1 MISCTKHL
9 QEIAPTII
17 DHLEFL
23 HGRLW
28 EMNKSADRSILRIW
42 FITGMMMISKYTLHV
57 LYSTREDEEKKI
69 RSLYDTWNGF
79 KRTQQDEERRTCWKY
94 SFVLNLCWNKLQRN
108 LCNKSVLLPS
118 HCWNHDGDERVQLS
132 SSVQTSCFH
141 LLHLSADR
149 FLKIPPPQPTPPH
162 PFKDSNLTHLTRAN
176 ELLREHLNILLSI
189 RLGKHRHGDH
199 LGKVFNKHTARAS
212 GMYGKT

>member
-1 MISCTKHL
+1 MVAYEKWTSLLT
-9 QEIAPTII
+9 
-17 DHLEFL
+17 
-23 HGRLW
+23 GRFWGYDSLLAW
-28 EMNKSADRSILRIW
+28 WWSANIRFMS
-42 FITGMMMISKYTLHV
+42 FIP
-57 LYSTREDEEKKI
+57 RERMKKKKI

-118 HCWNHDGDERVQLS
+118 HCWNHDEDERVQLS

-149 FLKIPPPQPTPPH
+149 FLKIPPPQPNPPH

>member
-108 LCNKSVLLPS
+108 LCNKSVLSSKSLLESWRRRKSPTVL
-118 HCWNHDGDERVQLS
+118 ERPNFLLS
-132 SSVQTSCFH
+132 SPPSLCRSVPE
-141 LLHLSADR
+141 D
-149 FLKIPPPQPTPPH
+149 PPSPTQPTPP
-162 PFKDSNLTHLTRAN
+162 LQ
-176 ELLREHLNILLSI
+176 
-189 RLGKHRHGDH
+189 RL
-199 LGKVFNKHTARAS
+199 
-212 GMYGKT
+212 